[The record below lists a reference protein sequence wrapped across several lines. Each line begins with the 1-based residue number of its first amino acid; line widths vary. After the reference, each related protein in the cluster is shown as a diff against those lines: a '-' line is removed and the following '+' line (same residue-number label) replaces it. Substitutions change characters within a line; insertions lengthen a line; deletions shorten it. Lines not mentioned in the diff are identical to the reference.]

1 MGCGNS
7 FSTITK
13 DTTSNYCYTTE
24 EIGEIESIINPKS
37 KDAPEFKDEQII
49 FHKFSTEIKNLKKI
63 IRKEYI
69 KFIQIKKNIPVLVH
83 INILLLLWIAAINW
97 N

>member
-13 DTTSNYCYTTE
+13 DTTRYYCYTTE

-69 KFIQIKKNIPVLVH
+69 HIKKNIPLLVH